1 MRCPLLLLCIL
12 SVGTSSLAAD
22 RSAEE
27 RLERMERALQQL
39 QQRNSELEE
48 KVRRLEARE
57 VSPEN
62 RAAAVESRTP
72 PAPPASPGRKAVAE
86 VQAAPIAA
94 PESIESPSSSGFD
107 IRLSGFVQM
116 QADAGDVSAFIGRF
130 SQTPAFVISAGEVND
145 RLLIRRARLTVA
157 GDYAEQFEFKFELE
171 LFSGANSS
179 ARVTDIA
186 ARDVSV
192 NWRATPEANIKLG
205 QFKAPFGFE
214 QLTSDSRLLSIEPS
228 LVTTALAPDRQI
240 GVQLWG
246 QPLARLWPG
255 HGNALTYYVGM
266 FNGSGSNTSINDNSE
281 FMYVGRVE
289 VQALKSQILNQPASV
304 RVGVNGLSS
313 RDENGTR
320 VSPAIFVNQDGSL
333 AGFDISPPGGREAY
347 GFDATLRVGPFE
359 VTGEYLKER
368 IYPRGSGRFFPRP
381 MEFQPQGYYVQGSY
395 FLIPDKMQLLAK
407 WETLDPDQLPDD
419 DIHSI
424 TAGVNYYLR
433 GHDLKLMANYI
444 HTWSD
449 FRAANPQF
457 GRDEFDQ
464 VSLRLQVMF

>member
-1 MRCPLLLLCIL
+1 
-12 SVGTSSLAAD
+12 
-22 RSAEE
+22 
-27 RLERMERALQQL
+27 MERALEQL

-48 KVRRLEARE
+48 KVRRLEGHKASPQTRATAAGEARPSPTASETPSQKAIAE
-57 VSPEN
+57 V
-62 RAAAVESRTP
+62 
-72 PAPPASPGRKAVAE
+72 PAPRV
-86 VQAAPIAA
+86 AA
-94 PESIESPSSSGFD
+94 PEPIESASSSGFD

-130 SQTPAFVISAGEVND
+130 PQTPAFVISAGEVKD
-145 RLLIRRARLTVA
+145 RFLIRRARVTVA
-157 GDYAEQFEFKFELE
+157 GDHAEQLDFKFELE

-179 ARVTDIA
+179 ARVTGIA

-192 NWRATPEANIKLG
+192 NWRAVPEANIKLG

-246 QPLARLWPG
+246 QPLARLWPEQSD
-255 HGNALTYYVGM
+255 ALTYHVAM
-266 FNGSGSNTSINDNSE
+266 FNGSGSNTSINNNSE

-289 VQALKSQILNQPASV
+289 VQALKSQILNQPTSV

-333 AGFDISPPGGREAY
+333 SGFDISPPGGREAY

-359 VTGEYLKER
+359 VTGEYLNER
-368 IYPRGSGRFFPRP
+368 IYPRGGGSFFPRP
-381 MEFQPQGYYVQGSY
+381 EEFQPQG
-395 FLIPDKMQLLAK
+395 
-407 WETLDPDQLPDD
+407 
-419 DIHSI
+419 
-424 TAGVNYYLR
+424 
-433 GHDLKLMANYI
+433 
-444 HTWSD
+444 
-449 FRAANPQF
+449 
-457 GRDEFDQ
+457 
-464 VSLRLQVMF
+464 